1 MKQVITAPKTGMF
14 RIRVNPDVRRQLE
27 AIYEQNGLTLT
38 DAVNVFFQQSLRAG
52 GFPFPVTTEKTQSSS
67 VKKLSR
73 SLSES
78 CSAVHPAPLLV
89 KNRLP
94 FRRSIHEHLL

>member
-1 MKQVITAPKTGMF
+1 MKQVITAPKTDMF
-14 RIRVNPDVRRQLE
+14 RIRVNPDVRKQLE

-52 GFPFPVTTEKTQSSS
+52 GFPFP
-67 VKKLSR
+67 SR

-89 KNRLP
+89 KKRLP

>member
-52 GFPFPVTTEKTQSSS
+52 GFPFPVTAENAEQLRQKAVEKLIRALQRGSSCFY
-67 VKKLSR
+67 
-73 SLSES
+73 S
-78 CSAVHPAPLLV
+78 CKDTLAAQMLEIDP
-89 KNRLP
+89 
-94 FRRSIHEHLL
+94 

>member
-14 RIRVNPDVRRQLE
+14 RIRVTPDVRKQLE

-52 GFPFPVTTEKTQSSS
+52 GFPFPVTAENAEQLRQKAVEKLIRALQRGS
-67 VKKLSR
+67 
-73 SLSES
+73 S
-78 CSAVHPAPLLV
+78 CSYSCKDTLAAQMLEIDP
-89 KNRLP
+89 
-94 FRRSIHEHLL
+94 

>member
-52 GFPFPVTTEKTQSSS
+52 GFPFPVTTENAEQLRQKA
-67 VKKLSR
+67 VEKLIRALQRGS
-73 SLSES
+73 S
-78 CSAVHPAPLLV
+78 CSYSCKDTLAAQMLEIDP
-89 KNRLP
+89 
-94 FRRSIHEHLL
+94 